1 MNAFVTK
8 NVNSKL
14 GMSPEKYKR
23 QKIKIKNQ
31 KTKNS

>member
-23 QKIKIKNQ
+23 QKKN
-31 KTKNS
+31 KKPKN

>member
-23 QKIKIKNQ
+23 QKKLKNQ